1 MNKEEIQKLKDI
13 LWANTWDD
21 EQIIREGIATL
32 QNSFNL
38 EDEGFRR
45 IESAGLLAIYTL
57 QHQLEEKDKV
67 INEIEKRCNQEI
79 SAANVQY
86 ERHKRND
93 SWQYIIAHKRILEIL
108 ERGKN
113 GK

>member
-13 LWANTWDD
+13 LWANTWSD

-67 INEIEKRCNQEI
+67 IAEAINKIETLRMEKWSIMGTDIMEIL
-79 SAANVQY
+79 
-86 ERHKRND
+86 D
-93 SWQYIIAHKRILEIL
+93 IL